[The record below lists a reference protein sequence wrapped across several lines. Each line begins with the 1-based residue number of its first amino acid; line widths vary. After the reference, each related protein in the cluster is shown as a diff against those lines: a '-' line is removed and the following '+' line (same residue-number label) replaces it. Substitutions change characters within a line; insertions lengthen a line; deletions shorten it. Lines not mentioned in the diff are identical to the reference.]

1 MLGPMYAPAHP
12 GALVRETIEGLSEE
26 TGQPQTL
33 THLARALGMTRKTL
47 SALVNER
54 HRVTPEI
61 ALRLA
66 AGFRNTSAD
75 FWMRVQQDYDLAQ
88 ARKQVSTDQI
98 PVLWPIKPGPLPAPA
113 PKR

>member
-26 TGQPQTL
+26 TGQPQPL
-33 THLARALGMTRKTL
+33 TRLARALGMTRKTL

-66 AGFRNTSAD
+66 AGFQNTTAD

-88 ARKQVSTDQI
+88 ARKRVSTDQVS
-98 PVLWPIKPGPLPAPA
+98 VLWPLRPGPVSDPA